1 MKKVIF
7 ILIIMVFL
15 LSNSVIAGF
24 SPSMERFIKE
34 DKDVRLLIKEDLDI
48 IILTPLE
55 DVEISDL
62 RGNESI
68 KLEKDETYL
77 LSTGSFGISWKVQV
91 FATHES
97 SKAESVKEQLIE
109 DGYKKVKIIKAD
121 RWYKVQ
127 VGPFSRDT
135 AGEISGRLED
145 EGWKTW
151 LFLEDKE
158 KNNQQIKIFK
168 SFNEL
173 VFRGKYIILKGKV
186 SLNQG
191 VYPGQLE
198 FVNSGSGGIDVY
210 NTVDFTNLLAGI
222 LSNELPTSDR
232 VLLPALK
239 AKAVIARTNLFYKIF
254 NSKGSLILPSYQG
267 TGRVDNLI
275 NQGIHLTRG
284 QILKYYGELVE
295 INAPVHFNAGELERD
310 YPQLLEEIYQQF
322 YPEGMELVDLSKIV
336 QEKNTVEAE
345 VSWGLKY
352 EEIRQLTW
360 WGPRVITVL
369 DLDLN
374 RKGFAVRPVLAGEGV
389 SGMADLADMVNN
401 EGALAGINGGFF
413 HYTGR
418 PLGLFMIN
426 GQVISEPIANRT
438 ALGINEE
445 GKVFIDRVDWQGLV
459 LDSQGNQRLRV
470 TGVNRKPGENEI
482 VIINKYY
489 GDRAPALKAGITE
502 LVVSRGKLREINR
515 REDGQESSIP
525 DSGFILQA
533 HGEARLRLEDFQIGE
548 SLLFENDFTPDW
560 DEKGVV
566 TGLGAGPTLIKDGEV
581 FITSAVEEFQS
592 DITSGRAPRSALGLT
607 ADNHLVMVTIDG
619 RQPGFSIGI
628 SLEEMAEFML
638 NYGVVAGM
646 NLDGGGSARM
656 VVRGYTMNNPSDKR
670 LISNAILISGS

>member
-7 ILIIMVFL
+7 IFIIMVFL

-34 DKDVRLLIKEDLDI
+34 DKEVRVLIKEDLDI

-62 RGNESI
+62 NGNESL

-77 LSTGSFGISWKVQV
+77 LSTGSFGGSWKVQV

-97 SKAESVKEQLIE
+97 SKAESVKDQLIE
-109 DGYKKVKIIKAD
+109 DGHKMVKIIKTD

-135 AGEISGRLED
+135 AEEIAGRLED
-145 EGWKTW
+145 EGWESW
-151 LFLEDKE
+151 LFLDQEEND
-158 KNNQQIKIFK
+158 QQIKIFK
-168 SFNEL
+168 SLNEL
-173 VFRGKYIILKGKV
+173 VFKGKYIILKGKA

-198 FVNSGSGGIDVY
+198 FVNTDGGGIDVF

-222 LSNELPTSDR
+222 LSNELPAVDG
-232 VLLPALK
+232 VHLPALK

-254 NSKGSLILPSYQG
+254 NSKGGLILPSYQG

-275 NQGIHLTRG
+275 RQGIYSTRG

-295 INAPVHFNAGELERD
+295 INTPVSFITGELGRD
-310 YPQLLEEIYQQF
+310 YRQLLEEIYQQF
-322 YPEGMELVDLSKIV
+322 YPEGMELVDLSEIV
-336 QEKNTVEAE
+336 QERNLVEADI
-345 VSWGLKY
+345 SWGLKY
-352 EEIRQLTW
+352 KEIRQLTW
-360 WGPRVITVL
+360 WGPRVITAL

-374 RKGFAVRPVLAGEGV
+374 RKGFKVSPVLAGKGV
-389 SGMADLADMVNN
+389 SGMADLADMVSNQ
-401 EGALAGINGGFF
+401 GALAGINGGFF

-418 PLGLFMIN
+418 PLGLFMMD

-445 GKVFIDRVDWQGLV
+445 GEIFIDRVNWQGLV
-459 LDSQGNQRLRV
+459 LDSQGTQRLRV

-502 LVVSRGKLREINR
+502 LVVSRGKLRQINR
-515 REDGQESSIP
+515 GEDGQETPIP
-525 DSGFILQA
+525 DSGFILQS
-533 HGEARLRLEDFQIGE
+533 HGEARAGLEGFQIGE
-548 SLLFENDFTPDW
+548 SLFFENDFSPDW

-566 TGLGAGPTLIKDGEV
+566 TALGAGPALIKDGKV
-581 FITSAVEEFQS
+581 FITAAAEEFQS

-628 SLEEMAEFML
+628 SLEELAEFML
-638 NYGVVAGM
+638 NYGVVTGM